1 MIDIYLA
8 CPYSR
13 YSDIERELVFQN
25 VNKIASDLIR
35 AGLTVFSPISHSHS
49 IAKYG
54 LPKEWHY
61 WDKFD
66 IEMLSICK
74 VMVIYCYPDWENS
87 QGIQKEIEITEKMG
101 KQIVKVCTIDIDPFI
116 HSLKYMA
123 KD

>member
-13 YSDIERELVFQN
+13 YSDIEREFIFQN

-35 AGLTVFSPISHSHS
+35 AGLTVFSPISHSHP

-54 LPKEWHY
+54 LPKDWHY

-74 VMVIYCYPDWENS
+74 VMVIYCYPDWGNS
-87 QGIQKEIEITEKMG
+87 QGIQKEIEIAIDMNKPIIEMDSYDIELFIE
-101 KQIVKVCTIDIDPFI
+101 QI
-116 HSLKYMA
+116 
-123 KD
+123 KDLTN